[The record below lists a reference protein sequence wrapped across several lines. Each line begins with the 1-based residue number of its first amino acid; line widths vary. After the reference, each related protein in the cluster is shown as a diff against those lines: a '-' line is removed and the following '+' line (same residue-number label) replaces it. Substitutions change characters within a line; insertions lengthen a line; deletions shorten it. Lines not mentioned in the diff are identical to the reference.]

1 MPSQRIALIIGSGG
15 QDGSY
20 LSELLFS
27 KGYDVHGLERSHAD
41 SQNRA
46 RSGPMTRHFGD
57 LSDCN
62 SLAKI
67 ISAVRPDE
75 VYNLGA
81 QSQVNLSFSVPE
93 YTGDITGLGVTR
105 ILETLHRMECPAR
118 FYQASSSELFGD
130 TTISPQNEQTPFSPR
145 SPYATAKAYGF
156 YMTRNYRESYD
167 MFAVN
172 GILYNHESPR
182 RDESYVTRKI
192 TLSLARILA
201 GTQDCLALGNL
212 EAKRDWGFAKE
223 FVEGMWLMMQQE
235 KPDDFVLATG
245 HRHSVREFLEHCL
258 DCTGMK
264 WTKSGTDDDE
274 TYKDAKGNVIVRIDP
289 RFKRPTVAKETFI
302 GDASK
307 AKRVLGWQAK
317 TTLKELAHIMMTSDM
332 EKLGI
337 KPQG

>member
-1 MPSQRIALIIGSGG
+1 MSSQRSALIIGSSG

-20 LSELLFS
+20 LSELLAS
-27 KGYDVHGLERSHAD
+27 KGYDVHGLERSHAE
-41 SQNRA
+41 S
-46 RSGPMTRHFGD
+46 RSTSEGGAMTRHFGD

-62 SLAKI
+62 SLVRVI
-67 ISAVRPDE
+67 NTVRPDE

-81 QSQVNLSFSVPE
+81 QSQINLSFSVPE
-93 YTGDITGLGVTR
+93 HTADITGLGVTR
-105 ILETLHRMECPAR
+105 ILETLHRTECPAR

-145 SPYATAKAYGF
+145 NPYATAKAYGF
-156 YMTRNYRESYD
+156 YITRNYRESYG

-192 TLSLARILA
+192 TLSLARIMT
-201 GTQDCLALGNL
+201 GRQDCLALGNL
-212 EAKRDWGFAKE
+212 EAKRDWGYAKE

-264 WTKSGTDDDE
+264 WTKSGDGDDE

-289 RFKRPTVAKETFI
+289 RFKRPTVAKEAFI

-307 AKRVLGWQAK
+307 AKKVLGWQAK
-317 TTLKELAHIMMTSDM
+317 TTLKELADIMMTSDM
-332 EKLGI
+332 KKLGI
-337 KPQG
+337 KA